1 MKYIG
6 IDWGEKRIGLAF
18 ADEIG
23 IALPLK
29 AAVST
34 SKKKRMQQIEDTIK
48 QQNAQ
53 ILIVG
58 YPINMDGTIGPRAKE
73 VDLFIE
79 ELIKRFNL
87 PVERLD
93 ERLSSHTVLQGYKEE
108 KAKPR
113 RESGEIDSRAAAL
126 ILQDFIEAQLFRT
139 NSKIVK

>member
-1 MKYIG
+1 MKYLG

-34 SKKKRMQQIEDTIK
+34 SRKKRMQQIEDTIK
-48 QQNAQ
+48 QRNAQ
-53 ILIVG
+53 VLIVG
-58 YPINMDGTIGPRAKE
+58 YPINMDGTKGPKAKE
-73 VDLFIE
+73 VELFIE
-79 ELIKRFNL
+79 ELIKRFRL
-87 PVERLD
+87 PVERVD
-93 ERLSSHTVLQGYKEE
+93 ERLSSHAVLQGYKEE

-113 RESGEIDSRAAAL
+113 RKSGEIDSRAAAL
-126 ILQDFIEAQLFRT
+126 ILQVFIEAQINNT